1 LSLVSFDAILEAQQT
16 RKTKVAV
23 MIFVLMPIRWTLPR
37 FRYAG
42 DAAGV
47 ARPVSA
53 LDRLLTGL
61 VLIAWG
67 NR

>member
-1 LSLVSFDAILEAQQT
+1 
-16 RKTKVAV
+16 

>member
-1 LSLVSFDAILEAQQT
+1 VEITACRPPPLFAVLAPPLVLEAQQP

-23 MIFVLMPIRWTLPR
+23 MIVVLMPIRWTLPR

-47 ARPVSA
+47 VRPVFPLS
-53 LDRLLTGL
+53 
-61 VLIAWG
+61 IAC
-67 NR
+67 